1 MNIRESAPP
10 ITELEKISIRTDTRD
25 YLAKA
30 APMTQKLKDWLV
42 VDVDAHVNEVSFWS
56 EVTERIDNDVLRYI
70 AQAFRERTGSPA
82 GLLNPNGP
90 LYQDVAGR
98 IMHQQQ
104 LAEPT
109 VPGLHRQVQLTQRAM
124 DAMGIDYMV
133 VFPTPMLSL
142 GMHPQTDVE
151 VALGNAYNRW
161 LIEKILPQDTR
172 QKALLYLPF
181 NDPEA
186 SVETVERF
194 ADAPGVV
201 GFSVTSTRHKPVW
214 HNSYMRLYAAL
225 QDTGKPLGFHA
236 GFTWGDPSFAQIN
249 RFIGMHSLSFVHFNM
264 IHMTN
269 WVLNGLCERFPKLKI
284 IWIESGLAW
293 VPFLMQRL
301 DSEYMMRTSEC
312 PLLKRRPS
320 EYMQEMY
327 YTSQPLE
334 RSNMKLTQATFEAM
348 HADTQLLYA
357 SDWPHWDFD
366 APSSIVNL
374 PFLNEQAKRNILGL
388 NAARAFD
395 LEVPP
400 AKSGRKTTAQ
410 PMAVPAE

>member
-1 MNIRESAPP
+1 MNIRETAPRL
-10 ITELEKISIRTDTRD
+10 TELEKFSTRTDTRD

-30 APMTQKLKDWLV
+30 APTKEKLKDWLV
-42 VDVDAHVNEVSFWS
+42 VDVDAHVNETAFWS
-56 EVTERIDNDVLRYI
+56 EVTDCIDNDVLRYI
-70 AQAFRERTGSPA
+70 AEAFRDRGPA
-82 GLLNPNGP
+82 PGLLNANGP

-98 IMHQQQ
+98 IMHQQK

-109 VPGLHRQVQLTQRAM
+109 SPGLHRQVQLSQRAM

-142 GMHPQTDVE
+142 GMHPQIDVE

-161 LIEKILPQDTR
+161 LIEQILPQDKR

-181 NDPEA
+181 NDPDA
-186 SVETVERF
+186 CVETVERF

-225 QDTGKPLGFHA
+225 QEAGKPLGFHA
-236 GFTWGDPSFAQIN
+236 GFTWADPSFQQLN
-249 RFIGMHSLSFVHFNM
+249 RFIGMHSLSFAHYNM
-264 IHMTN
+264 VHMTN
-269 WVLNGLCERFPKLKI
+269 WVLNGLPERFPKLKV

-293 VPFLMQRL
+293 VPFVMQRL

-312 PLLKRRPS
+312 PLLKRKPS
-320 EYMQEMY
+320 EYIQEMY
-327 YTSQPLE
+327 FTSQPLE
-334 RSNMKLTQATFEAM
+334 RSNMKLTQATFEAIK
-348 HADTQLLYA
+348 ADTQLLYA

-366 APSSIVNL
+366 APSSITKL
-374 PFLNEQAKRNILGL
+374 PFLKEEAKRNILGL
-388 NAARAFD
+388 NAARLFELD
-395 LEVPP
+395 VPP
-400 AKSGRKTTAQ
+400 AKSGVKA
-410 PMAVPAE
+410 PPVAVPAE

>member
-1 MNIRESAPP
+1 
-10 ITELEKISIRTDTRD
+10 
-25 YLAKA
+25 
-30 APMTQKLKDWLV
+30 
-42 VDVDAHVNEVSFWS
+42 
-56 EVTERIDNDVLRYI
+56 
-70 AQAFRERTGSPA
+70 
-82 GLLNPNGP
+82 
-90 LYQDVAGR
+90 
-98 IMHQQQ
+98 MHQQK

-109 VPGLHRQVQLTQRAM
+109 PPGLHRQVQLTQRAM

-142 GMHPQTDVE
+142 GMHPQIDVE

-161 LIEKILPQDTR
+161 LIEQILPQDKR

-181 NDPEA
+181 NDPDA
-186 SVETVERF
+186 CVETVERF

-225 QDTGKPLGFHA
+225 QESGKPLGFHA
-236 GFTWGDPSFAQIN
+236 GFTWSDPSFAQIN
-249 RFIGMHSLSFVHFNM
+249 RFIGMHALSFAHFNM
-264 IHMTN
+264 VHMTN
-269 WVLNGLCERFPKLKI
+269 WVLNGLPERFPKLKV

-293 VPFLMQRL
+293 IPFVMQRL

-348 HADTQLLYA
+348 RADTQLLYA

-366 APSSIVNL
+366 APSSITKL

-388 NAARAFD
+388 NAARLFD

-400 AKSGRKTTAQ
+400 AKAGKKAPAQ
-410 PMAVPAE
+410 QPVAVPAE